1 MSNAAAL
8 TTRADHGS
16 PLNIGGA
23 TQALPDAQSGD
34 LLYVTTSNRKQLYV
48 LMYPQLKVVDTIGG
62 FSGDPS
68 LHGLCS
74 GPAGAVYVT
83 DDGPGSLHLYRFK
96 HGAKTPSRVLS
107 APGGFQA
114 CSVNPSTGDVAA
126 TAVENRPA
134 LAIYSKGEGRP
145 KLYDANT
152 GYSASAYAPNGHLYL
167 VSGCCGCL
175 TMFANGTFTCV
186 KLEGSARLPWAAGLQ
201 WHNGGFV
208 IAARAHHNLQSVYIV
223 KLTGATTGRLVST
236 ITLKRK
242 MDEGPRS
249 GLPALLVGDE
259 LMAPSNRKGLL
270 SFWLYPKGGEPVK
283 AVVLKVEG
291 FVSGLALSPGR

>member
-1 MSNAAAL
+1 MSNA
-8 TTRADHGS
+8 
-16 PLNIGGA
+16 
-23 TQALPDAQSGD
+23 AQSGD

-48 LMYPQLKVVDTIGG
+48 LTYPQLQVVDTIGG
-62 FSGDPS
+62 FSGDPF

-74 GPAGAVYVT
+74 GPSGAVYVT
-83 DDGPGSLHLYRFK
+83 DDGPRSLYLYRFT

-134 LAIYSKGEGRP
+134 LAIYSKGEGPP

-152 GYSASAYAPNGHLYL
+152 AYSASAYAPSGNLYL
-167 VSGCCGCL
+167 VSGFGCL
-175 TMFANGTFTCV
+175 TLFAHGTFTCV
-186 KLEGSARLPWAAGLQ
+186 KLEGSAHLPGAAGLQ
-201 WHNGGFV
+201 WRNGVFV

-236 ITLKRK
+236 ITLDRK
-242 MDEGPRS
+242 MDEGPRA
-249 GLPALLVGDE
+249 GLPVLLVGNE

-270 SFWLYPKGGEPVK
+270 GFWLYPKGGEAVK
-283 AVVLKVEG
+283 SVVLKVEG